1 MVLIER
7 VRQALGWG
15 VKAAAP
21 APGARLPLP
30 RGGTGWSGWTL
41 NRSGDVTWLTVGGKQ
56 SPIKQSDAGDL
67 TLNPIV
73 AGCLQWIGT
82 SWGMATPQVGR
93 MVGKEFKPDAG
104 RHQVLDLLQR
114 PNASYG
120 GKWLFWALL
129 SDYWTDGNAYVHIV
143 AAGSRVTELHYLPA
157 SCVEPKPD
165 AGGHLKHY
173 EYTVGGTV
181 YEIEPEDLIHFR
193 FGVDPDNLLKGRAPL
208 RSAFR
213 EVVKDN
219 SASDYLAGL
228 FKNGGM
234 PPAILSP
241 RIGKD
246 AEGYATV
253 SPDEA
258 KTVTKQLQEKMQS
271 EPGKLRFLP
280 TSLEYH
286 ALAFEPGKM
295 GVETIL
301 EEPETRIPMLFQIPP
316 EVIKVR
322 AGLIRGNE
330 ANIKESVAMAWQGC
344 MIPTQ
349 DYFAEELTTKLLA
362 RFPASAGKVI
372 RYDRSAVP
380 ELQEDVNA
388 KREQARKDHEAGL
401 ITIEEARAEGG
412 RETTPA
418 ILAQLEAERPAPP
431 PMLPDPTQ
439 PTGPKQPPP
448 IPKARWF
455 RLVVGRK
462 DRDGAAASA
471 LETALERFRAD
482 LERGEAGAVREM
494 EGALE
499 VAEVSIREKLEALM
513 ERMEQATA
521 ASEPISDTWLFLE
534 HRYQALLGQVEESL
548 GTLAGEQAE
557 PLGARQR
564 EVVEAAADHAE
575 TVSRAALGDIP
586 EGVKVNFHRLPVE
599 TLESFV
605 GYASDGS
612 PLRELLNELGPD
624 ASKQVREALLRGIS
638 EGKNPRQ
645 IARYAEDA
653 LGGNRNRALTIART
667 EVNRAARAA
676 TIRSYRENPDVVP
689 GWIWLAAL
697 GTRTCAACWA
707 MHGTEHSYS
716 ETLDD
721 HLNGRCVAAPKVRSL
736 AEIVGDPD
744 LPDTRPVIEPGPV
757 QFAKL
762 SAAQQEEVLGPGAY
776 ALFTAGKI
784 DLSHMVVQTRDPRWG
799 TMRRPATLAEAQ
811 ANAGVN

>member
-1 MVLIER
+1 MVLLDR
-7 VRQALGWG
+7 FRQALGWN
-15 VKAAAP
+15 VKATAAP
-21 APGARLPLP
+21 GERLPLP
-30 RGGTGWSGWTL
+30 RGGGGWSGWTL
-41 NRSGDVTWLTVGGKQ
+41 SRNGDVTWLHVGGKQ
-56 SPIKQSDAGDL
+56 LPIKPSDAGDL
-67 TLNPIV
+67 TLNPLVSI
-73 AGCLQWIGT
+73 CLQWIGT
-82 SWGMATPQVGR
+82 SWGMAVPQVGR
-93 MVGKEFKPDAG
+93 MVGKEFKPDAT
-104 RHQVLDLLQR
+104 RHPVLDLLQR
-114 PNASYG
+114 PNSEYG
-120 GKWLFWALL
+120 GKWLFWALNN
-129 SDYWTDGNAYVHIV
+129 DFWTNGNAYVHMV
-143 AAGSRVTELHYLPA
+143 SAGSRVMELHYLPA
-157 SCVEPKPD
+157 ANVEPKPD
-165 AGGHLKHY
+165 AKGHLSHY
-173 EYTVGGTV
+173 EYTVDGQV
-181 YEIEPEDLIHFR
+181 IPIEPADIVHFR

-228 FKNGGM
+228 FKRGGQ

-246 AEGYATV
+246 ADGYAVVT
-253 SPDEA
+253 PDEA
-258 KTVTKQLQEKMQS
+258 QIVTQQLHEKMEA
-271 EPGKLRFLP
+271 EPGSLRFLP
-280 TSLEYH
+280 TSLDYH

-295 GVETIL
+295 GIEAIL
-301 EEPETRIPMLFQIPP
+301 EEPETRIPALFQIPP

-330 ANIKESVAMAWQGC
+330 ANIKESVQMAWQGC
-344 MIPTQ
+344 LIPTQ
-349 DYFAEELTTKLLA
+349 DYFAEELTVKLLS
-362 RFPASAGKVI
+362 RYPASGGKVI

-388 KREQARKDHEAGL
+388 KREQARKDHEAGI
-401 ITIEEARAEGG
+401 ITLEEARAEGG

-418 ILAQLEAERPAPP
+418 ILAQLDAERPAPP
-431 PMLPDPTQ
+431 TLPPPGQ
-439 PTGPKQPPP
+439 PPIDPKQPTAGQ
-448 IPKARWF
+448 KWF

-462 DRDGAAASA
+462 DRDSSAASV
-471 LETALERFRAD
+471 LEAALERFRKD
-482 LERGEAGAVREM
+482 LERGEAGAVRQM
-494 EGALE
+494 EDALE
-499 VAEVSIREKLEALM
+499 VAEASIREKLEALV
-513 ERMEQATA
+513 ERMEQAAA
-521 ASEPISDTWLFLE
+521 ASEPISDAWLFQE
-534 HRYQALLGQVEESL
+534 TRYRALLDQVEASL
-548 GTLAGEQAE
+548 AILAREQAA

-564 EVVEAAADHAE
+564 EAVTAATDHTE

-586 EGVKVNFHRLPVE
+586 EGVSVNWNRLPLE

-605 GYASDGS
+605 GYSSDGS
-612 PLRELLNELGPD
+612 PLRELLDELGPD
-624 ASKQVREALLRGIS
+624 ASKQVRDSLLRGIA

-676 TIRSYRENPDVVP
+676 TIRNYQENRDTVS

-721 HLNGRCVAAPKVRSL
+721 HPNGRCVAAPKVKSL

-744 LPDTRPVIEPGPV
+744 IPDTRPVIEPGPA

-762 SAAQQEEVLGPGAY
+762 SKADQEEILGPGVY
-776 ALFTAGKI
+776 ALFQAGKI